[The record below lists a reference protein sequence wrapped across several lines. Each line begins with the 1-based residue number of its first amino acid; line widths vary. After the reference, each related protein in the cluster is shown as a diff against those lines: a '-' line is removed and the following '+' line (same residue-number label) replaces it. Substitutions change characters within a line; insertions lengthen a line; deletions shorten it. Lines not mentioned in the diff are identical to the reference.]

1 MLKKLD
7 TLAERIEAIVGLAGR
22 VFSWAA
28 LFLMITIIVQ
38 VVLRYGFSSD
48 MVWLG
53 ELQWHF
59 YAVMVMM
66 SLAYAQK
73 ENAHVRVDLFH
84 RHFSPNAKRII
95 EIVGIVVFFI
105 PLFTI
110 VFWYGCEFTAAAWR
124 IGEKSPSPGGLPWRW
139 AIKAF
144 IPIGAVFLL
153 LNSVARSFRLLTGSV
168 KVEEESVIA
177 D

>member
-7 TLAERIEAIVGLAGR
+7 TLAERIEAFVYHTGR

-28 LFLMITIIVQ
+28 LFLMITIFVQ
-38 VVLRYGFSSD
+38 VVLRYVFSSD

-59 YAVMVMM
+59 YAVMVMI
-66 SLAYAQK
+66 SLAYAQI

-84 RHFSPNAKRII
+84 RLFSPRAKKII
-95 EIVGIVVFFI
+95 EVIGIVVFFI
-105 PLFTI
+105 PLFI
-110 VFWYGCEFTAAAWR
+110 VVFWYGCEFMAASFR
-124 IGEKSPSPGGLPWRW
+124 IGEKSPSPGGLPLRW

-144 IPIGAVFLL
+144 IPIGAAFLL
-153 LNSVARSFRLLTGSV
+153 LSSVARTIRLLTGSV
-168 KVEEESVIA
+168 KVEKDAIV

>member
-7 TLAERIEAIVGLAGR
+7 TLAERIEIFVYHTGR

-28 LFLMITIIVQ
+28 LFLMINIFVQ
-38 VVLRYGFSSD
+38 VVLRYVFASD
-48 MVWLG
+48 MVSLG

-59 YAVMVMM
+59 YAVMVMI

-84 RHFSPNAKRII
+84 RHFSPRAKTII
-95 EIVGIVVFFI
+95 EVVGIVVFFI
-105 PLFTI
+105 PLFI
-110 VFWYGCEFTAAAWR
+110 VVFWYGCEFTAASFR

-144 IPIGAVFLL
+144 IPIGAAFLL
-153 LNSVARSFRLLTGSV
+153 LSSAARSIRLLTGSV
-168 KVEEESVIA
+168 KVEEDAIV

>member
-7 TLAERIEAIVGLAGR
+7 TLAERIEGFVYHTGR

-38 VVLRYGFSSD
+38 VVLRYVFSSD
-48 MVWLG
+48 MIALG

-59 YAVMVMM
+59 YAVMVMI

-73 ENAHVRVDLFH
+73 ENAHVRVDLLH
-84 RHFSPNAKRII
+84 RLFSPRVKSII
-95 EIVGIVVFFI
+95 EVVGIVVFFI
-105 PLFTI
+105 PLFMV
-110 VFWYGCEFTAAAWR
+110 VFWYGCEFTADSFR
-124 IGEKSPSPGGLPWRW
+124 IGEKSASPGGLPYRW

-144 IPIGAVFLL
+144 IPIGAAFLL
-153 LNSVARSFRLLTGSV
+153 LSSVARTIRLLTGSV
-168 KVEEESVIA
+168 KVEEDTIV